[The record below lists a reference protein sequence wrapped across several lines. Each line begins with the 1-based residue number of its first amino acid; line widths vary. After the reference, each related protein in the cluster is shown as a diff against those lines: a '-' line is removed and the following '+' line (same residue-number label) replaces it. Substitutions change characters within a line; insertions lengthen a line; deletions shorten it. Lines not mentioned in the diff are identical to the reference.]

1 MLPNMIVERLMAR
14 QPVGV
19 SDRPAEARPLPEFH
33 KYSRMSPPRRRRNFV
48 AQNSVPTPS
57 SLSPFASLPKSL
69 PDTSSS
75 LPASP
80 STTLPQDSSNAWRWL
95 YCLQLKLCEHFELL
109 LKLDTALRQRGMPIS
124 EAQVHRQLQT
134 REWTRN
140 MHSLWKW

>member
-1 MLPNMIVERLMAR
+1 MFTLQTQLDMLPNMIVERLIAR
-14 QPVGV
+14 QATLGPSTIAVT

-80 STTLPQDSSNAWRWL
+80 SSTMPQDVSN
-95 YCLQLKLCEHFELL
+95 
-109 LKLDTALRQRGMPIS
+109 S
-124 EAQVHRQLQT
+124 
-134 REWTRN
+134 
-140 MHSLWKW
+140 